1 MAKPKKPLSD
11 EALLQDFT
19 EWTIELYEC
28 DGGQFSGGSAMMNA
42 YEATKA
48 EILRRMAK

>member
-28 DGGQFSGGSAMMNA
+28 DGGQFSGGAMMNA

-48 EILRRMAK
+48 EILRRMAE

>member
-1 MAKPKKPLSD
+1 MGKAKKPLSD
-11 EALLQDFT
+11 EDLLQDFT

-28 DGGQFSGGSAMMNA
+28 DGGQFMGGAMMNA